1 MRATRAYLASQ
12 DNMMFSCCC
21 AKASWEWKA
30 ICDCP
35 LSTKQCSLS
44 CLLKESNFDRSYYNL
59 AQTIYLAVKEWSPKA
74 TIWMAGHSLGGALA
88 SLVAL
93 TNDLPA
99 FAYEAPGELIYASRI
114 GLLPDIPS
122 PGKTPDY
129 TEFLASLPIYH
140 FGNTQDPIFLGTCRG
155 ISSSCYWFDYA
166 LESVC
171 HVGYECKFISCICIC
186 LC

>member
-1 MRATRAYLASQ
+1 
-12 DNMMFSCCC
+12 MFSCCC

-59 AQTIYLAVKEWSPKA
+59 AQTIYLAVKEWSPKS

-99 FAYEAPGELIYASRI
+99 FAFEAPGDLIYASRI

-129 TEFLASLPIYH
+129 TDFLASLPIYH
-140 FGNTQDPIFLGTCRG
+140 FGNDQDPIFLGTCRG

-171 HVGYECKFISCICIC
+171 HVGYECMLYFTCALKTVQESYD
-186 LC
+186 